1 MQAVFVALIAVLGT
15 LGGALVSGVLS
26 HRNTARSEAAARSEQ
41 LRQDRLEAY
50 VAFALS
56 LSALRGAQFTR
67 WNTRSEQGRD
77 SDEYR
82 QAKAD
87 AYQTRIAARGAL
99 IRVELLTDHD
109 EIVRLAREA
118 STAATALEE
127 ADTEKELA
135 KRAVHSRK
143 AADAFVMAASRNGGL
158 RP

>member
-15 LGGALVSGVLS
+15 LGGAVVSGVLS
-26 HRNTARSEAAARSEQ
+26 HRNTVRSEAAARSEQ

-50 VAFALS
+50 VAFAQS
-56 LSALRGAQFTR
+56 LSGVRGAQFTR
-67 WNTRSEQGRD
+67 WNSRIEQGRD

-87 AYQTRIAARGAL
+87 AYQSRIAARGAL

-118 STAATALEE
+118 SDAAIALEK
-127 ADTEKELA
+127 ADTEAELV
-135 KRAVHSRK
+135 KRAERSRK
-143 AADAFVMAASRNGGL
+143 ATDAFVIAASRNGGL